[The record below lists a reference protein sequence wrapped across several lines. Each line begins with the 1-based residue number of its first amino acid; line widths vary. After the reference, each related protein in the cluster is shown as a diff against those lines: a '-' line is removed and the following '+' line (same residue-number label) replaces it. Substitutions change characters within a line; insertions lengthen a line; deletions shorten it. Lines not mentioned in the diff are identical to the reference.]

1 MRRSPS
7 RRPLKSSCSR
17 RAASCRSSSRA
28 TSFKEFKGIP
38 RKPAGRRNRQVT
50 EISLRRAHVAA
61 RLRREARTLSKGVL
75 QQLSRWEFK
84 LRGVTPR
91 LRPQLQKETIM
102 DIVVAQM
109 IVTGVLLFAFS
120 VEVLLG
126 HIIPSK

>member
-1 MRRSPS
+1 M
-7 RRPLKSSCSR
+7 
-17 RAASCRSSSRA
+17 
-28 TSFKEFKGIP
+28 
-38 RKPAGRRNRQVT
+38 T